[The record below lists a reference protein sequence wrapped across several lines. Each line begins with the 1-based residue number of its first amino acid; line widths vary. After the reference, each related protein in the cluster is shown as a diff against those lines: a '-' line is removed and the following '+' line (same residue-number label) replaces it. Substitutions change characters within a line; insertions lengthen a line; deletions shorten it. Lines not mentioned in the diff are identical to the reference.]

1 VDRTLIFFAMPGEAG
16 PFLRAVAGILPRPVR
31 APIPEGAHG
40 ARRFVLGDH
49 EVWVTGVGPANAD
62 RVGRIA
68 IGQFQPARVI
78 TAGVAGALDP
88 AHRVGEVFH
97 DAESET
103 GLDPLLHRA
112 GSRRGRIVMRDR
124 IAVTAADKAALR
136 AETGADLVEMESA
149 ALRGLAFAAGIPSA
163 TVRAVSDTAGDDL
176 PLDFNAVYTPDMRL
190 SPFRLGAA
198 IARAPWTIPGL
209 IRLGGNAR
217 TAAARL
223 AAVLVS
229 LVQSPGSGNGAMP
242 QRGAQRRG

>member
-1 VDRTLIFFAMPGEAG
+1 MDRTLIFFAMPGEAG
-16 PFLRAVAGILPRPVR
+16 PFLRAAAAILPGPVR
-31 APIPEGAHG
+31 APLPDGAQG
-40 ARRFVLGDH
+40 AQRFTLGIH
-49 EVWVTGVGPANAD
+49 EVWVTGVGPVNAA

-163 TVRAVSDTAGDDL
+163 TVRAVSDTAGHDL
-176 PLDFNAVYTPDMRL
+176 PLDFNAVYTPNMRL
-190 SPFRLGAA
+190 SPFQLGAA
-198 IARAPWTIPGL
+198 IARAPWKIPAL

-217 TAAARL
+217 TASTRL

-229 LVQSPGSGNGAMP
+229 LIPSPPPGPGVIPPRSAERP
-242 QRGAQRRG
+242 S